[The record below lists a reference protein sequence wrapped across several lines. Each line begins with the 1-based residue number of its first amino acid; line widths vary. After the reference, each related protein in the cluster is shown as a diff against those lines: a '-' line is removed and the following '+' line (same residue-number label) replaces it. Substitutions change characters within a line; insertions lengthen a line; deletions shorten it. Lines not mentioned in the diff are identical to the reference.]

1 MTKKKK
7 NLLEQDAT
15 LRLIYAFNYFTGL
28 NDAWELDSCT
38 TEQNRMIHNNM
49 GLVMDDAYFVF
60 GNRFYSFN
68 YQKSSE
74 DIITCEIKEYD
85 NFYDLSTS
93 MITMKFEYSSSN
105 KSINILSD
113 IVKKTIKTNDNY
125 QKRMKAA

>member
-28 NDAWELDSCT
+28 NDSWESDSCT
-38 TEQNRMIHNNM
+38 TKQNRMIRANM
-49 GLVMDDAYFVF
+49 GLIMDDVYFVF
-60 GNRFYSFN
+60 ENRFYSFN
-68 YQKSSE
+68 YQRSSE
-74 DIITCEIKEYD
+74 DMIFCEIKEYD
-85 NFYDLSTS
+85 NFYDLATS

-105 KSINILSD
+105 KSINILND
-113 IVKKTIKTNDNY
+113 ATKKQIKVSGNH